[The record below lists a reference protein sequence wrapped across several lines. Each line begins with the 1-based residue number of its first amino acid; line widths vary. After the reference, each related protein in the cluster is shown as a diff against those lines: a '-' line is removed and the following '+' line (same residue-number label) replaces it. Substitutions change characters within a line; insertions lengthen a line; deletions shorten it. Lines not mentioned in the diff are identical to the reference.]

1 MLKPP
6 SSIRPLAAILLLAL
20 AITCAPT
27 PRAFAADTGSVQNE
41 SAIPADSIPKPILAA
56 VNSPDRPAT
65 DRAMDASRQPGQV
78 MAFYDVKP
86 GMHVAD
92 LWAGGGYTTELLAL
106 IVGPTGKVYSQ
117 NPPPGTKFQ
126 KMVDAWQARLKQPA
140 LANVTP
146 ITEPFSAPDVLKGV
160 PPNSLDAVFINLNYH
175 DVVGMGFSTKTLN
188 QTVFDSLKPG
198 GEYCIVD
205 NSAKDGSGAR
215 DASTIHRID
224 INYVIKQV
232 EQAGFRLT
240 ATSDVLRNPKDDRT
254 LPFWKMNHMQD
265 RFILKFVKPAT
276 QVSRNE
282 SSPVSF
288 GSQMQ

>member
-1 MLKPP
+1 MLQPP
-6 SSIRPLAAILLLAL
+6 SSIRSLAAILTFAL

-27 PRAFAADTGSVQNE
+27 RHAFAADTGSVQNE
-41 SAIPADSIPKPILAA
+41 SALPADSIPKPILAA
-56 VNSPDRPAT
+56 VNSPDRPAA
-65 DRAMDASRQPGQV
+65 DVAMDASRQPAQV
-78 MAFYDVKP
+78 MAFYDIKP

-117 NPPPGTKFQ
+117 NPPASAKFQ
-126 KMVDAWQARLKQPA
+126 KSADAWQERLKQPA

-146 ITEPFSAPDVLKGV
+146 ITEPFSASNVLKGV
-160 PPNSLDAVFINLNYH
+160 TPDTLDAVFINLNYH
-175 DVVGMGFSTKTLN
+175 DVIGMGFSTKTLN
-188 QTVFDSLKPG
+188 QAVLDALKPG

-205 NSAKDGSGAR
+205 NSAKDGSGTR

-224 INYVIKQV
+224 INYVIKEV
-232 EQAGFRLT
+232 EQSGFRLT

-276 QVSRNE
+276 VVSRN
-282 SSPVSF
+282 
-288 GSQMQ
+288 